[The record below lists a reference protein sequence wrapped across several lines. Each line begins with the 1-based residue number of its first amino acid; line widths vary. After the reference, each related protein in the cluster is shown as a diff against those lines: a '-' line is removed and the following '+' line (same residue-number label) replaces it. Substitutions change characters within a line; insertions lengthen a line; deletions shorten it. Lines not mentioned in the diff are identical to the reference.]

1 MSYLSLPLLL
11 RAPVPTQSSL
21 SFCDATPKDMK
32 RWISSLPK
40 ANLGEMAR
48 QLYQGLGELN
58 QLLTPSD
65 NRLQLLELLRP
76 EVFFVCKHLERHF
89 LNQSVVLEE
98 RPRKVANLCQAL
110 QNHLAIGYKQIIAR
124 VAPKLSRDR
133 TTLLT
138 TALQRAI
145 HCLNGPLIRANQLY
159 CPVQDGLWLELHQ
172 IYQIARQ
179 HQLHNIPVADNQAHH
194 TRTLTV
200 EQTYLVALLMGC
212 SRCNQMRQ
220 HNIGKLADALDAWST
235 MVTLQQPLDDTSL
248 YAVSPSADTAPRYTS
263 LYTEDQRTHLLGINT
278 RALSAAL
285 HRYMELPIEQRSQSY
300 LHVPPGLSID
310 VLQHLAAAWGDVSER
325 AFQRTA
331 GQGTLTVCVGMS
343 ALHYFVGDQKCF
355 SELLQVPAGTVSK
368 VAEYTLQPLEPARH
382 DPWAQAMDVQRSG
395 SGSPSNMLPF
405 EEIEYQG
412 SESEAAAAAADGQ
425 KSFPTYAL
433 HIVNHSPG
441 GYCLAWPKDV
451 PDQLQAGEMIGIQD
465 HGHGWSIAVVRWVRQ
480 VRSGGTQMGVELI
493 APFAQ
498 ACGMQ
503 LLRAEHSSQYLRALL
518 LPEVRAID
526 VPATVI
532 APRLPFEEGS
542 KVMINTSGDER
553 RASLSNRR
561 ATTGSYNQFEYEVL
575 EGPKKNAPQ
584 EGPEQEFDSL
594 WTAL

>member
-1 MSYLSLPLLL
+1 MSNLSLPLLL

-21 SFCDATPKDMK
+21 SFCDATPKDMR
-32 RWISSLPK
+32 RWISTLPK

-65 NRLQLLELLRP
+65 NRMQLLELLRP
-76 EVFFVCKHLERHF
+76 EVSFVCKHLERHF

-124 VAPKLSRDR
+124 VAPRLSRDR

-138 TALQRAI
+138 TALQRAV
-145 HCLNGPLIRANQLY
+145 HCLNGPLIRAHQLY

-179 HQLHNIPVADNQAHH
+179 LQLHSIPVADSQAHH

-200 EQTYLVALLMGC
+200 EQTYLVALLMG
-212 SRCNQMRQ
+212 SARCNQMRQ
-220 HNIGKLADALDAWST
+220 HNIGKLADALDAWSA
-235 MVTLQQPLDDTSL
+235 MVTLQQPLDDNSL
-248 YAVSPSADTAPRYTS
+248 YAVAPSTDTAPRYTS
-263 LYTEDQRTHLLGINT
+263 LYADDQRSNLLGINP

-285 HRYMELPIEQRSQSY
+285 QRYLELPIEQRSQSY

-325 AFQRTA
+325 AFQRTP

-343 ALHYFVGDQKCF
+343 ALHYFVGGHKSF
-355 SELLQVPAGTVSK
+355 SELLLVPSVTVSK
-368 VAEYTLQPLEPARH
+368 VAEYTLQPLEPAKH

-395 SGSPSNMLPF
+395 TSTTMLPF
-405 EEIEYQG
+405 EEIEYQRDEADG
-412 SESEAAAAAADGQ
+412 GAAASDGQ
-425 KSFPTYAL
+425 KSFPTYGL

-503 LLRAEHSSQYLRALL
+503 LLRAEQSSQYLRALL

-526 VPATVI
+526 VPATVV
-532 APRLPFEEGS
+532 APRLPFEDGS

-553 RASLSNRR
+553 RATLKNRK
-561 ATTGSYNQFEYEVL
+561 ATTGSYNQFEYQIH
-575 EGPKKNAPQ
+575 EGQKTAAPQ
-584 EGPEQEFDSL
+584 AGPEQEFDSL
-594 WTAL
+594 WTVL

>member
-1 MSYLSLPLLL
+1 MSHLSLPLLL

-32 RWISSLPK
+32 RWISTLPK

-65 NRLQLLELLRP
+65 NRMQLLELLRP
-76 EVFFVCKHLERHF
+76 EVSFVCTHLERHF

-124 VAPKLSRDR
+124 VAPRLSRDR

-138 TALQRAI
+138 TALQRAL

-179 HQLHNIPVADNQAHH
+179 LQLHSIPVADSQAHH

-212 SRCNQMRQ
+212 ARCNQMRQ
-220 HNIGKLADALDAWST
+220 HNIGKLADALDAWSA
-235 MVTLQQPLDDTSL
+235 MVTLQQPLDDNSL
-248 YAVSPSADTAPRYTS
+248 YAVAPSTDTAPRYTS
-263 LYTEDQRTHLLGINT
+263 LYAEDQRTNLLGINP

-285 HRYMELPIEQRSQSY
+285 QRYIELPIEQRSQSY

-325 AFQRTA
+325 AFQRTP

-343 ALHYFVGDQKCF
+343 ALHYFVGGHKSF
-355 SELLQVPAGTVSK
+355 SELLLVPSVTVSK
-368 VAEYTLQPLEPARH
+368 VAEYTLQPLEPAKH

-395 SGSPSNMLPF
+395 TSTTMLPF
-405 EEIEYQG
+405 EEIEYQRDEADG
-412 SESEAAAAAADGQ
+412 GAAASDGQ
-425 KSFPTYAL
+425 KSFPTYGL

-503 LLRAEHSSQYLRALL
+503 LLRAEQSSQYLRALL

-526 VPATVI
+526 VPATVV
-532 APRLPFEEGS
+532 APRLPFEDGS

-553 RASLSNRR
+553 RATLKNRK
-561 ATTGSYNQFEYEVL
+561 ATTGSYNQFEYQIL
-575 EGPKKNAPQ
+575 EGPKTAAPQ
-584 EGPEQEFDSL
+584 AGPEQEFDSL
-594 WTAL
+594 WTVL

>member
-1 MSYLSLPLLL
+1 
-11 RAPVPTQSSL
+11 
-21 SFCDATPKDMK
+21 
-32 RWISSLPK
+32 
-40 ANLGEMAR
+40 
-48 QLYQGLGELN
+48 
-58 QLLTPSD
+58 
-65 NRLQLLELLRP
+65 
-76 EVFFVCKHLERHF
+76 
-89 LNQSVVLEE
+89 
-98 RPRKVANLCQAL
+98 LCQAL

-124 VAPKLSRDR
+124 VAPRLSRDR

-138 TALQRAI
+138 TALQRAL

-179 HQLHNIPVADNQAHH
+179 LQLHSIPVADSQAHH

-212 SRCNQMRQ
+212 ARCNQMRQ
-220 HNIGKLADALDAWST
+220 HNIGKLADALDAWSA
-235 MVTLQQPLDDTSL
+235 MVMLQQPLDDNSL
-248 YAVSPSADTAPRYTS
+248 YAVAPSTDTAPRYTS
-263 LYTEDQRTHLLGINT
+263 LYAEDKRTNLLGINP

-285 HRYMELPIEQRSQSY
+285 QRYIELPIEQRSQSY

-325 AFQRTA
+325 AFQRTP

-343 ALHYFVGDQKCF
+343 ALHYFVGGHKSF
-355 SELLQVPAGTVSK
+355 SELLLVPSVTVSK
-368 VAEYTLQPLEPARH
+368 VAEYTLQPLEPAKH

-395 SGSPSNMLPF
+395 TSTTMLPF
-405 EEIEYQG
+405 EEIEYQRDEADG
-412 SESEAAAAAADGQ
+412 GAAASDGQ
-425 KSFPTYAL
+425 KSFPTYGL

-503 LLRAEHSSQYLRALL
+503 LLRAEQSSQYLRALL

-526 VPATVI
+526 VPATVV
-532 APRLPFEEGS
+532 APRLPFEDGS

-553 RASLSNRR
+553 RATLKNRK
-561 ATTGSYNQFEYEVL
+561 ATTGSYNQFEYQIL
-575 EGPKKNAPQ
+575 EGPKTAAPQ
-584 EGPEQEFDSL
+584 AGPEQEFDSL
-594 WTAL
+594 WTVL

>member
-1 MSYLSLPLLL
+1 MSKLSLPLLL

-32 RWISSLPK
+32 RWISTLPK

-58 QLLTPSD
+58 QLLTTSE

-124 VAPKLSRDR
+124 VAPKLTRDR

-138 TALQRAI
+138 TALERAL
-145 HCLNGPLIRANQLY
+145 HCLNGPLIRAYQLY

-172 IYQIARQ
+172 IYQIARLN
-179 HQLHNIPVADNQAHH
+179 QLHTVPVADNQAHH

-200 EQTYLVALLMGC
+200 EQTYVVALLMGC

-220 HNIGKLADALDAWST
+220 HNIGKLADALHAWSP
-235 MVTLQQPLDDTSL
+235 MVTLQQPADEASL
-248 YAVSPSADTAPRYTS
+248 YAAAYGSDTAPRYTS
-263 LYTEDQRTHLLGINT
+263 LYTEDQHAQLLGINS
-278 RALSAAL
+278 RPLSAAL
-285 HRYMELPIEQRSQSY
+285 QRYIEMPVEQRSQSY
-300 LHVPPGLSID
+300 LDVPQGLSID
-310 VLQHLAAAWGDVSER
+310 VLQHLAATWGDVSER
-325 AFQRTA
+325 AFQRTTA
-331 GQGTLTVCVGMS
+331 QGTLTVCVGMS
-343 ALHYFVGDQKCF
+343 ALHYFVGGQKSF
-355 SELLQVPAGTVSK
+355 SELLLVPDTAVSK
-368 VAEYTLQPLEPARH
+368 IAQYTLQPLETARH
-382 DPWAQAMDVQRSG
+382 DPWSQAMDVQREGTSTTL
-395 SGSPSNMLPF
+395 LPF
-405 EEIEYQG
+405 EEIEYRRD
-412 SESEAAAAAADGQ
+412 ESEGGASAMDGQ
-425 KSFPTYAL
+425 KSFPTHCL
-433 HIVNHSPG
+433 NIVNHSPG
-441 GYCLAWPKDV
+441 GYCLAWPKEV

-465 HGHGWSIAVVRWVRQ
+465 PGHGWSIAVVRWVRQ
-480 VRSGGTQMGVELI
+480 VRSGGTQMGVELV
-493 APFAQ
+493 APFGQ

-503 LLRAEHSSQYLRALL
+503 LLRPEQSSQYLRALL

-542 KVMINTSGDER
+542 KVMINSSGEER
-553 RASLSNRR
+553 RATLSNRR
-561 ATTGSYNQFEYEVL
+561 ATTGSYNQFEYEIL
-575 EGPKKNAPQ
+575 EGPKKAAPDP
-584 EGPEQEFDSL
+584 GEQEFDSL
-594 WTAL
+594 WTVL

>member
-1 MSYLSLPLLL
+1 MSNLSLPLLL

-21 SFCDATPKDMK
+21 SFCDATPKDLK
-32 RWISSLPK
+32 RWIATLPK

-58 QLLTPSD
+58 QLRTPSE

-76 EVFFVCKHLERHF
+76 EVFFVCRHLERHF

-124 VAPKLSRDR
+124 VAPKFSRDR
-133 TTLLT
+133 TTLLA
-138 TALQRAI
+138 TALQRAL

-179 HQLHNIPVADNQAHH
+179 HQLHGIPVADNQANH

-200 EQTYLVALLMGC
+200 EQTYIVALLMGC

-220 HNIGKLADALDAWST
+220 HNIGKLADALDAWSA
-235 MVTLQQPLDDTSL
+235 MVTLQQPLDDSSL
-248 YAVSPSADTAPRYTS
+248 YAVAFGTDTAPRYTS
-263 LYTEDQRTHLLGINT
+263 LFNEDQRAHLLGFNP
-278 RALSAAL
+278 RPLSAAL
-285 HRYMELPIEQRSQSY
+285 QRYLETPPDQRSQSY

-325 AFQRTA
+325 AFQRTQ

-343 ALHYFVGDQKCF
+343 ALHYFVGGQRCF
-355 SELLQVPAGTVSK
+355 SDLLQMPAATVGK
-368 VAEYTLQPLEPARH
+368 VTEYTLQPLEPAKL
-382 DPWAQAMDVQRSG
+382 DPWGQALDVQRTG
-395 SGSPSNMLPF
+395 TSNTMLPF

-412 SESEAAAAAADGQ
+412 SEAEAAAAADAQ
-425 KSFPTYAL
+425 KGFPTYSL
-433 HIVNHSPG
+433 NIVNHSPG
-441 GYCLAWPKDV
+441 GYCLAWPKEV

-480 VRSGGTQMGVELI
+480 VRSGGTQMGLELI

-498 ACGMQ
+498 ACGLQ
-503 LLRAEHSSQYLRALL
+503 LLRAEQSSQYLRALL

-526 VPATVI
+526 VPATVL
-532 APRLPFEEGS
+532 APRLPFEDGC
-542 KVMINTSGDER
+542 KVMINNCGDER
-553 RASLSNRR
+553 RATLNGRK
-561 ATTGSYNQFEYEVL
+561 ATTGNYNQFEYEIL
-575 EGPKKNAPQ
+575 EGPKKATAQ
-584 EGPEQEFDSL
+584 AGPEQEFDSL
-594 WTAL
+594 WTVL

>member
-1 MSYLSLPLLL
+1 MSNLSLPLLL

-21 SFCDATPKDMK
+21 SFCDATPKDLK
-32 RWISSLPK
+32 RWISTLPK

-58 QLLTPSD
+58 QLLTPSE

-76 EVFFVCKHLERHF
+76 EVSFVCKHLERHF

-124 VAPKLSRDR
+124 VAPRLSKDR
-133 TTLLT
+133 VTLLT
-138 TALQRAI
+138 TALQRAV

-159 CPVQDGLWLELHQ
+159 CPVQDGMWLELHQ

-179 HQLHNIPVADNQAHH
+179 LQLHHIPVADSQAHH

-220 HNIGKLADALDAWST
+220 HNIGKLADALDAWSA
-235 MVTLQQPLDDTSL
+235 MVTLQLPLDDTSL
-248 YAVSPSADTAPRYTS
+248 YAVAPNTDSAPRYTS
-263 LYTEDQRTHLLGINT
+263 LYTEDQRALLLGINP

-285 HRYMELPIEQRSQSY
+285 QRYIELPPEQRSQSY

-325 AFQRTA
+325 AFQRTP

-343 ALHYFVGDQKCF
+343 ALHYFVGGRKSF
-355 SELLQVPAGTVSK
+355 SELLQVPAVVVSK
-368 VAEYTLQPLEPARH
+368 IAEYSLQPLDSAKH
-382 DPWAQAMDVQRSG
+382 DPWGQAMDVQRSG
-395 SGSPSNMLPF
+395 TSSNMLPF
-405 EEIEYQG
+405 EEIEYQRD
-412 SESEAAAAAADGQ
+412 ESDGGASASDGQ
-425 KSFPTYAL
+425 KSFPTYGL

-498 ACGMQ
+498 PCGMQ
-503 LLRAEHSSQYLRALL
+503 LLRAEQSSQYLRALL

-526 VPATVI
+526 VPATVV
-532 APRLPFEEGS
+532 APRLPFEDGS
-542 KVMINTSGDER
+542 KVMINSNGDER
-553 RASLSNRR
+553 RATLHNRR
-561 ATTGSYNQFEYEVL
+561 ATTGSYNQFEYEIL
-575 EGPKKNAPQ
+575 EGAKKKAPDS
-584 EGPEQEFDSL
+584 GPEQEFDSL
-594 WTAL
+594 WKEL

>member
-1 MSYLSLPLLL
+1 MSNLSLPLLL

-21 SFCDATPKDMK
+21 SFCDATPKDLK
-32 RWISSLPK
+32 RWISTLPK

-58 QLLTPSD
+58 QLLTPSE

-110 QNHLAIGYKQIIAR
+110 QSHLAIGYKQIIAK
-124 VAPKLSRDR
+124 VAPKLTRDR
-133 TTLLT
+133 ITLLA
-138 TALQRAI
+138 TALQRAL

-179 HQLHNIPVADNQAHH
+179 LQLHNIPVADNQAHH

-200 EQTYLVALLMGC
+200 EQTYIVALLMGC

-220 HNIGKLADALDAWST
+220 HNIGKLADALDAWSA

-248 YAVSPSADTAPRYTS
+248 YAVAHGIDAAPRYTS
-263 LYTEDQRTHLLGINT
+263 LFTEDQRGKLLGINP

-285 HRYMELPIEQRSQSY
+285 QRYIDTPIEQRSQSY
-300 LHVPPGLSID
+300 LHVPPGLSVD

-325 AFQRTA
+325 AFQRMP

-343 ALHYFVGDQKCF
+343 ALHYFVGGQTCF
-355 SELLQVPAGTVSK
+355 SDLLLVPTATVSK
-368 VAEYTLQPLEPARH
+368 ITEYTLEPLEPARH
-382 DPWAQAMDVQRSG
+382 DPWGQAMDVQRTGTS
-395 SGSPSNMLPF
+395 STMLPF
-405 EEIEYQG
+405 EEIEYQRD
-412 SESEAAAAAADGQ
+412 EADGGAPASDAQ
-425 KSFPTYAL
+425 KGFPTYSL
-433 HIVNHSPG
+433 NIVNHSPG

-451 PDQLQAGEMIGIQD
+451 PDQLQAGEVIGIQD

-503 LLRAEHSSQYLRALL
+503 LLREEQSSQYLRALL

-526 VPATVI
+526 VPATVV
-532 APRLPFEEGS
+532 APRLPFEDGS

-553 RASLSNRR
+553 RATLKNRK
-561 ATTGSYNQFEYEVL
+561 ATTGSYNQFEYQIL
-575 EGPKKNAPQ
+575 EGPKKTAPDAA
-584 EGPEQEFDSL
+584 PEQEFDSL
-594 WTAL
+594 WTVL

>member
-1 MSYLSLPLLL
+1 MSKLSLPLLL

-32 RWISSLPK
+32 RWISTLPK

-58 QLLTPSD
+58 QLLTTSE

-124 VAPKLSRDR
+124 VAPKLTRDR

-138 TALQRAI
+138 TALERAL
-145 HCLNGPLIRANQLY
+145 HCLNGPLIRAYQLY

-172 IYQIARQ
+172 IYQIARLN
-179 HQLHNIPVADNQAHH
+179 QLHTVPVADNQAHH

-200 EQTYLVALLMGC
+200 EQTYVVALLMGC

-220 HNIGKLADALDAWST
+220 HNIGKLADALHAWSP
-235 MVTLQQPLDDTSL
+235 MVTLQQPADDASL
-248 YAVSPSADTAPRYTS
+248 YAAAYGSDTAPRYTS
-263 LYTEDQRTHLLGINT
+263 LYTEDQHAQLLGINS
-278 RALSAAL
+278 RPLSAAL
-285 HRYMELPIEQRSQSY
+285 QRYIEMPVEQRSQSY
-300 LHVPPGLSID
+300 LDVPQGLSID
-310 VLQHLAAAWGDVSER
+310 VLQHLAATWGDVSER
-325 AFQRTA
+325 AFQRTTA
-331 GQGTLTVCVGMS
+331 QGTLTVCVGMS
-343 ALHYFVGDQKCF
+343 ALHYFVGGQKSF
-355 SELLQVPAGTVSK
+355 SELLLVPDTAVSK
-368 VAEYTLQPLEPARH
+368 IAQYTLQPLETARH
-382 DPWAQAMDVQRSG
+382 DPWSQAMDVQREGTSTTL
-395 SGSPSNMLPF
+395 LPF
-405 EEIEYQG
+405 EEIEYRRD
-412 SESEAAAAAADGQ
+412 ESEGGASAMDGQ
-425 KSFPTYAL
+425 KSFPTHCL
-433 HIVNHSPG
+433 NIVNHSPG
-441 GYCLAWPKDV
+441 GYCLAWPKEV

-465 HGHGWSIAVVRWVRQ
+465 PGHGWSIAVVRWVRQ
-480 VRSGGTQMGVELI
+480 VRSGGTQMGVELV
-493 APFAQ
+493 APFGQ

-503 LLRAEHSSQYLRALL
+503 LLRPEQSSQYLRALL

-542 KVMINTSGDER
+542 KVMINSSGEER
-553 RASLSNRR
+553 RATLSNRR
-561 ATTGSYNQFEYEVL
+561 ATTGSYNQFEYEIL
-575 EGPKKNAPQ
+575 EGPKKAAPDP
-584 EGPEQEFDSL
+584 GEQEFDSL
-594 WTAL
+594 WTVL

>member
-1 MSYLSLPLLL
+1 MSHLSLPLLL

-32 RWISSLPK
+32 RWISTLPK

-65 NRLQLLELLRP
+65 NRMQLLELLRP
-76 EVFFVCKHLERHF
+76 EVSFVCKHLERHF

-124 VAPKLSRDR
+124 VAPRLSRDR

-138 TALQRAI
+138 TALQRAL

-179 HQLHNIPVADNQAHH
+179 LQLHSIPVADSQAHH

-212 SRCNQMRQ
+212 ARCNQMRQ
-220 HNIGKLADALDAWST
+220 HNIGKLADALDAWSA
-235 MVTLQQPLDDTSL
+235 MVTLQQPLDDNSL
-248 YAVSPSADTAPRYTS
+248 YAVAPSTDTAPRYTS
-263 LYTEDQRTHLLGINT
+263 LYAEDKRTNLLGINP

-285 HRYMELPIEQRSQSY
+285 QRYIELPIEQRSQSY

-325 AFQRTA
+325 AFQRTP

-343 ALHYFVGDQKCF
+343 ALHYFVGGHKSF
-355 SELLQVPAGTVSK
+355 SELLLVPSVTVSK
-368 VAEYTLQPLEPARH
+368 VAEYTLQPLEPAKH

-395 SGSPSNMLPF
+395 TSTTMLPF
-405 EEIEYQG
+405 EEIEYQRDEADG
-412 SESEAAAAAADGQ
+412 GAAASDGQ
-425 KSFPTYAL
+425 KSFPTYGL

-503 LLRAEHSSQYLRALL
+503 LLRAEQSSQYLRALL

-526 VPATVI
+526 VPATVV
-532 APRLPFEEGS
+532 APRLPFEDGS

-553 RASLSNRR
+553 RATLKNRK
-561 ATTGSYNQFEYEVL
+561 ATTGSYNQFEYQIL
-575 EGPKKNAPQ
+575 EGPKTAAPQ
-584 EGPEQEFDSL
+584 AGPEQEFDSL
-594 WTAL
+594 WTVL